1 MTPKELK
8 EATDKELL
16 IAYKNKA
23 RCFHSEKKSD
33 SIYKELEKRL
43 GSERLYKIR
52 LESFHLKNGEGDKMF
67 NYECDVLLNS
77 L

>member
-1 MTPKELK
+1 MTPKQLK

-23 RCFHSEKKSD
+23 RCFHSEKTSEA
-33 SIYKELEKRL
+33 IYKELEKRL
-43 GSERLYKIR
+43 GSEKLYKIR
-52 LESFHLKNGEGDKMF
+52 LELFHLKNGEGDEMF
-67 NYECDVLLNS
+67 NNECDVLLNS